1 MPLATIAAIAIYS
14 LVAGDF
20 IWRLHA
26 NKPVRKVAPEN
37 AKIATQNTDVDAVVF
52 SPPGVTNRIPG
63 NIQLMFLG
71 LAVSTLFLLI
81 RAIYRL
87 IEVRAHSQRMT
98 RKSVTS
104 L

>member
-1 MPLATIAAIAIYS
+1 MSLAIIAAIAIYS

-26 NKPVRKVAPEN
+26 NKPIRKVSPE
-37 AKIATQNTDVDAVVF
+37 IARRNTDVDAVVF
-52 SPPGVTNRIPG
+52 SPPGVTNHIPG

-87 IEVRAHSQRMT
+87 IEVRAYSQYMT
-98 RKSVTS
+98 RKIVTS